1 VQVGDSAEKM
11 ISGLESYKHAFE
23 FHFHTRHVGG
33 PHGTDRRLSK
43 LLLPKKPPERIDG
56 RFAPRHNVHGSS
68 QAREKHDCQ

>member
-33 PHGTDRRLSK
+33 PHGTDRRLIK
-43 LLLPKKPPERIDG
+43 TIAAEE
-56 RFAPRHNVHGSS
+56 A
-68 QAREKHDCQ
+68 AREDRRKIRTPSQCAWIKSSARET